1 MNGIQISKPEIL
13 KAMETLPDP
22 VSLDE
27 IIERLIFLRKIK
39 QVLSEARQEKK
50 ITKEEVEKMFRTSAT
65 E

>member
-13 KAMETLPDP
+13 KDMETLHDP

-39 QVLSEARQEKK
+39 QGLSEARQEKK
-50 ITKEEVEKMFRTSAT
+50 ITQEEVEKMFRTSAT

>member
-39 QVLSEARQEKK
+39 QGLSEARQEKK
-50 ITKEEVEKMFRTSAT
+50 ITQEEVEKMFRTSAT